1 MKNPTSSQSLH
12 PRFWTKEQETLVMSI
27 VNKRRKYRTLCKA
40 FDKAARATNRTA
52 QAVAIHYY
60 TNLRNADSQPTVSVN
75 VQKKTA
81 VNSSK
86 TKQTNMSEHNIQL
99 VSFVRTLFTRL
110 TPAER
115 AEVTKNLV

>member
-1 MKNPTSSQSLH
+1 MKNPIGSQSLH

-27 VNKRRKYRTLCKA
+27 VNKRRKYKTLNKA
-40 FDKAARATNRTA
+40 FDKAARVTNRTA

-60 TNLRNADSQPTVSVN
+60 TNLRTADPQPAVSVN

-81 VNSSK
+81 VVGSK
-86 TKQTNMSEHNIQL
+86 TKQTNMSEHNMQL